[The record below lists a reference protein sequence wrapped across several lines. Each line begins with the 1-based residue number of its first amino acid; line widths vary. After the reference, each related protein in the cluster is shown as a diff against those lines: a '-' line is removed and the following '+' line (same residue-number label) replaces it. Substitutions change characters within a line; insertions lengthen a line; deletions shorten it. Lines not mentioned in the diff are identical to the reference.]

1 MSRSGGLMQLV
12 AYEAADA
19 LLDAETATLRLS
31 NRAYEF
37 LYYNLSVGAN
47 IMIGYAGEVLGFAA
61 YAKVK
66 SVKADQNGV
75 DVEVTTDGMNIKGVY
90 AERYIKEQF
99 GKMKS
104 GRVRVYV
111 FPHSDDVNVIRPNF
125 IEWVLIGGL
134 LFGALRVELEVRGD
148 KIRMKAKEAGGR
160 VMTYNK
166 ATDTFSSISIKRY
179 FSKLNIGGAL
189 TLLVQ
194 TRDGDEMRF
203 GAEVLGRSQGGMWPL
218 KVNDKLMSRTTR
230 AIIRRSGP
238 DILYYVGAGGCP
250 ECWSV
255 RPF

>member
-1 MSRSGGLMQLV
+1 MSRSGGLIQPV

-19 LLDAETATLRLS
+19 LLDAETATLHLS
-31 NRAYEF
+31 NRAYEY
-37 LYYNLSVGAN
+37 LWASLSVGAN
-47 IMIGYAGEVLGFAA
+47 IMIRYAGEVLGFAA

-75 DVEVTTDGMNIKGVY
+75 DVELTTDGMNIKGVY

-104 GRVRVYV
+104 GGVKVYV

-148 KIRMKAKEAGGR
+148 KIRMKAKEAGVR
-160 VMTYNK
+160 VMTYDN
-166 ATDTFSSISIKRY
+166 ATDTFSSISIKTY
-179 FSKLNIGGAL
+179 FSMLNKGGAI
-189 TLLVQ
+189 LLVQ

-203 GAEVLGRSQGGMWPL
+203 GAEVLGRSQGANYVWWSL
-218 KVNDKLMSRTTR
+218 KVNDKLMSKMTR
-230 AIIRRSGP
+230 DMIIKGGTDYS
-238 DILYYVGAGGCP
+238 YYVGVSRCRD
-250 ECWSV
+250 C
-255 RPF
+255 FQTL